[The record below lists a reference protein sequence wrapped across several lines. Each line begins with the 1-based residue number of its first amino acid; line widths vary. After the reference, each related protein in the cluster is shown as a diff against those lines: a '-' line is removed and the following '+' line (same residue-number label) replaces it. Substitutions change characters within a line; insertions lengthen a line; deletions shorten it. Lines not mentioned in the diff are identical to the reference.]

1 VPVEELPERGREF
14 AAELGGD
21 IQPESIRTAQA
32 VEVLLDAI
40 ARSDGTRAGLL
51 DALFATEI
59 ADGLLGE
66 VAIDERGE
74 PTPRPVTIYRA
85 EDGRFR
91 PDRTIDP
98 DDELVEA
105 AAEG

>member
-1 VPVEELPERGREF
+1 M
-14 AAELGGD
+14 
-21 IQPESIRTAQA
+21 
-32 VEVLLDAI
+32 
-40 ARSDGTRAGLL
+40 
-51 DALFATEI
+51 
-59 ADGLLGE
+59 
-66 VAIDERGE
+66 AIDEHGD